1 MELVSDDSEFK
12 ANVPK
17 KLPNFEN
24 GNILILLFCSVI
36 LRKENSMNIIRQP
49 TKQGEKLTYKF
60 PVKGSKFLVKN
71 FTDGDIE
78 VTFDSG
84 DKTGILIPEN
94 AAQIC
99 IIGESSGWGLYVRD
113 TLYIT
118 AKVESEKGVEVQCLR
133 W

>member
-1 MELVSDDSEFK
+1 
-12 ANVPK
+12 
-17 KLPNFEN
+17 
-24 GNILILLFCSVI
+24 
-36 LRKENSMNIIRQP
+36 MNIIRQP

-113 TLYIT
+113 TIYIT

>member
-1 MELVSDDSEFK
+1 
-12 ANVPK
+12 
-17 KLPNFEN
+17 
-24 GNILILLFCSVI
+24 
-36 LRKENSMNIIRQP
+36 MNIIRQP

-94 AAQIC
+94 AAQIVLLEKALVGDYMC
-99 IIGESSGWGLYVRD
+99 EI
-113 TLYIT
+113 LYI
-118 AKVESEKGVEVQCLR
+118 
-133 W
+133 